1 MKPINNNMYAIKPN
15 KNFKN
20 LLFNLFFT
28 KNINA
33 IAKNIQPIDPNDIHI
48 LSIDDT
54 NNKTTSTPFSNKKV
68 YHIRKNGAKRRPILL
83 RRGTL
88 KTPPFPLRWSF

>member
-1 MKPINNNMYAIKPN
+1 MKPINSNMYAIKPSI
-15 KNFKN
+15 NFTS

-28 KNINA
+28 KNIRA

-54 NNKTTSTPFSNKKV
+54 SNTTATSTPFYNKKV
-68 YHIRKNGAKRRPILL
+68 
-83 RRGTL
+83 
-88 KTPPFPLRWSF
+88 

>member
-1 MKPINNNMYAIKPN
+1 MYAINPN
-15 KNFKN
+15 INFKN
-20 LLFNLFFT
+20 LFFILFFT

-54 NNKTTSTPFSNKKV
+54 NNTTTTSTPFFNKNITQNKE
-68 YHIRKNGAKRRPILL
+68 HNANESPDNLL
-83 RRGTL
+83 I
-88 KTPPFPLRWSF
+88 